1 MRLDVWGEE
10 IHALTGGRPFDRSGP
25 VAVLI
30 HGSGM
35 DATVWGLQSRYL
47 AHHGMSVLAVDLPG
61 HGRSGGAPLGNV
73 EALGEW
79 IVALLDAA
87 GVERAALAGHSLGAL
102 VALACAHAAPER
114 VRALALLGAAERM
127 PVHPGLLAA
136 AHDDVDDAIAMVV
149 GWGFGRHA
157 HLGGNPMPGLWMI
170 GNALRLMERA
180 GPGVLAADLG
190 ACDAFSAGGE
200 MAAALR
206 CPTTVMIGTADRM
219 TPAKA
224 GRHLASLVSDARI
237 VELSGSGHMMMVEAP
252 EPTARALLAAFG
264 EQAGASTT

>member
-1 MRLDVWGEE
+1 MRLNVRGDE
-10 IHALTGGRPFDRSGP
+10 IHALTGGRAFDRSGP

-35 DATVWGLQSRYL
+35 DATVWGMQSRYL
-47 AHHGMSVLAVDLPG
+47 ARHGMSVLAVDLPG
-61 HGRSGGAPLGNV
+61 HGRSGGAPLGSV

-102 VALACAHAAPER
+102 VALACAHAAPRR

-136 AHDDVDDAIAMVV
+136 ARDDVPGAIGMVV
-149 GWGFGRHA
+149 GWGFGRRA
-157 HLGGNPMPGLWMI
+157 HLGGSAMPGLWMI
-170 GNALRLMERA
+170 GSALRLMERA
-180 GPGVLAADLG
+180 RPGVLAADLG

-206 CPTTVMIGTADRM
+206 CPTTVVVGTADRM

-224 GRHLASLVSDARI
+224 GRRLAGLVPGARI
-237 VELSGSGHMMMVEAP
+237 VELSGSGHMMMAEAS
-252 EPTARALLAAFG
+252 EPTARALLTALC
-264 EQAGASTT
+264 EQARVSTT